1 VEPQLTRD
9 GRARPLTIALGLGCL
24 LLGTLASCSN
34 DGDRIVVVGDSI
46 TLTSG
51 GALEES
57 LADFDS
63 DIRAKLGATVT
74 DMLPAAQELAGTH
87 PQQVLIDLGTNDVNH
102 GTPTATT
109 QTALTQMIGM
119 FPDAEC
125 IYLVDI
131 NTHMAE
137 TGTPSTAAAVA
148 ANKVIAELARND
160 DRIEVIGW
168 NQIVTDD
175 LERHDGTSTLLVD
188 TVHPNAEGQAQLAD
202 AMGDAFDRCGFP
214 LT

>member
-1 VEPQLTRD
+1 
-9 GRARPLTIALGLGCL
+9 
-24 LLGTLASCSN
+24 
-34 DGDRIVVVGDSI
+34 
-46 TLTSG
+46 
-51 GALEES
+51 
-57 LADFDS
+57 
-63 DIRAKLGATVT
+63 LGATVT

-109 QTALTQMIGM
+109 AAALTHMIGM

-188 TVHPNAEGQAQLAD
+188 TVHPTAEGQAELAD